1 MDILSQ
7 CLLCARLQAG
17 FTCAAFPEGIPDT
30 IAFNHV
36 DHREPQPNDRGSA
49 RPSLPA
55 SRLPA
60 YHSIHVR
67 RALLAAGRTV
77 NDRLAVSPLGSH

>member
-36 DHREPQPNDRGSA
+36 DHREPQPNDRGFQFVRGPA
-49 RPSLPA
+49 LPGTPHPMDDPA
-55 SRLPA
+55 SA
-60 YHSIHVR
+60 
-67 RALLAAGRTV
+67 
-77 NDRLAVSPLGSH
+77 